1 MSEITEY
8 TISFLK
14 VLADQTRLQILDLLK
29 DNAITQK
36 DIEENLKLTQS
47 TISQHL
53 KTLFNSNLI
62 KIEKKD
68 NKKFYSVNDYEIF
81 DLIKNI
87 KYYVVKHNREK
98 LSNLEDIDVDE
109 TLFK

>member
-29 DNAITQK
+29 DNKITQK
-36 DIEENLKLTQS
+36 DIEDNLMLTQS

-53 KTLFNSNLI
+53 KTLYNSNLI
-62 KIEKKD
+62 LIEKKD
-68 NKKFYSVNDYEIF
+68 NKKFYSVKDNDIF
-81 DLIKNI
+81 ELINDI
-87 KYYVVKHNREK
+87 RYFVVKLNKEK
-98 LSNLEDIDVDE
+98 FSNLEDMDVNE
-109 TLFK
+109 TLF

>member
-29 DNAITQK
+29 GNEITQK
-36 DIEENLKLTQS
+36 DIEGNLKITQS

-53 KTLFNSNLI
+53 KTLYNSNLI
-62 KIEKKD
+62 QIEKRD
-68 NKKFYSVNDYEIF
+68 NKKFYSVKDNKIF
-81 DLIKNI
+81 DLINDI
-87 KYYVVKHNREK
+87 RYYVVKLNKET
-98 LSNLEDIDVDE
+98 LSNLEDIDVNE
-109 TLFK
+109 TLF